1 MLCSF
6 FLFYAYNNINYKNNN
21 SSSFNMSMMVL
32 INLINSVDD
41 ISKSD
46 INYINNIVIIRNII

>member
-6 FLFYAYNNINYKNNN
+6 LFSAYNINYKNNI

-46 INYINNIVIIRNII
+46 INDINNIVIIRNII